1 MIFHL
6 GRKICYL
13 TNSTGNI
20 DRHRDGVSSPYAL
33 HLTFHKEI
41 FSENKVLILSI
52 CLLVVVLLL
61 GAGLDVGL
69 YFTKRRG
76 ILNAIINRQ
85 VRSSGTRHLS
95 SENSSSGT
103 EEEQRLSPDE

>member
-1 MIFHL
+1 MRYILMF
-6 GRKICYL
+6 Y
-13 TNSTGNI
+13 
-20 DRHRDGVSSPYAL
+20 
-33 HLTFHKEI
+33 KEI